1 MRKNRLAKKPLIV
14 LSSLLGGAS
23 VVSLTGLALKEA
35 QRYDQAT
42 TQFSNTSLVQSATS
56 FPNYGLTERAMFP
69 YNPENLNNYHAG
81 SIAHGQ
87 SVTPYGWLG
96 VYDSTNVNDPK
107 KTKMALTA
115 WNGEILWATD
125 VVNNQTYES
134 IIDIKYDFQTNL
146 VAVLSSNKLETGVFD
161 LNRDNNST
169 TATKIQ
175 FYNALTGV
183 RVPWEIPV
191 DSGFANN
198 AVKAMTITANDG
210 SLLNPKSFMKDTF
223 SSADNWRAKDL
234 YGIEFVGANRGAGTN
249 LSYRYALVN
258 LQPDMTRFYHQ
269 TTGKAPTLSQI
280 LYKFKDLVKVQ
291 ILDQR
296 IGNGAVRTKG
306 VNVDLV
312 TLLKANKKGGR
323 FNSWVDT
330 RDGRETIEIIQ
341 NNSQDYVNLNNAF
354 LLTNPF
360 WSATAEPDRNNFFLH
375 ILFGSG
381 DQSRIFHLSMKF
393 DSSGSYI
400 GSNAER
406 LDQIN
411 ELKMKVDGN
420 WFLNFDKLSRQAVF
434 DYPANTRPNHN
445 IFTPDLV
452 TISYPYARSSRSLTV
467 DFAGSANS
475 YNVPIYNVAQLKFHF
490 DTGLVVPTKVDSK
503 LDSKI
508 FPIGQEIVEKLNS
521 NAYPSSLKDMI
532 HKYNR
537 LLSVNPF
544 DQSFTYAASP
554 NFKTGINPNEMTKSF
569 VSFWF
574 VKSNSTYKD
583 AYNAFPF
590 ILERSQTNVS
600 TTTIEKLLQE
610 GFTFDYRISPNDTNL
625 YFNAAQTAA
634 DPHGSPFGSTNK
646 IMILKQFQT
655 NQISNFGGEITK
667 QNHHTKPIEAN
678 NYGALI
684 HSRIK
689 LENWFNRNPFVFTN
703 PPTMWKNKMALL
715 EANDDSVAIDRNWKL
730 RLPSGQT
737 ADDNFYK
744 RAFGVVSHNS
754 NTPTT
759 AQLAFK
765 NPRIFVNDN
774 GQGDRIDIRSELAP
788 LNGQLNYY
796 TTWFPT
802 IFPDITRAMEKLS
815 YGYNTTILR
824 PAIQVMNKFG
834 NQLKISNFFSSFGL
848 NTPQGTIDSTV
859 QGNFEANFNIR
870 KPNLS
875 SDLQNTPFGRI
886 HNAATIN
893 GQLVLRPLFQI
904 MKPTPASG
912 QVLPKWLSNLMKNQ
926 ARLWEPAPLAKDA
939 ISGETSFETLLKDF
953 ATKILNNIQSYED
966 FLPNQMP
973 ISLASLRV
981 RGVLALNPKAANNQ
995 KIYQFGNGYQA
1006 IETGAK
1012 NQSQTYIYKDYVTNS
1027 NWVDGLIYDQSATNY
1042 NTMQN
1047 YGFGSSVIGKISKNW
1062 LNPPSNNQKPMLNIS
1077 SKDLKW
1083 PILNPGS
1090 SFAKKPKI
1098 FQARYENN
1106 TVVLSALDGQDDLF
1120 KQVLTTV
1127 GFKYGL
1133 NVLIE
1138 VKNKNSNTWS
1148 PINSDGAYTDQALIS
1163 KYDQGKKAF
1172 VFSTTSQDWTT
1183 IRIRLVPI
1191 ANKSDSNRFINWDAY
1206 SEDESKFTSADHLI
1220 NDKPII
1226 IDKNWFNSVTLN
1238 TQSQQNLEQISISD
1252 FERYENN
1259 LKNEFKTV
1267 NPNDTDQLWNQIEL
1281 LYSFDGSDYVNKTQA
1296 VNLIKQGIDGSSRP
1310 DRGWFSLWNGTAA
1323 DSKGKAILKVKFRFK
1338 SSITNGSFANPSGI
1352 FITNDQEL
1360 GGSVKS
1366 DIKSKYDL
1374 SNYFG
1379 VLLVNPLVVTTEN
1392 NLIKNGDIRFP
1403 VPTSGRFSGF
1413 SQQQMSNFLYSS
1425 GLKFQ
1430 YLNWDRT
1437 NNKWDTAWKDSLDQ
1451 VTTYNESNPS
1461 FKIRVINRNTS
1472 VFTNIQP
1479 YNGSVPMD
1487 DSYDGIEVK
1496 LQIPKVVK
1504 VNPDFQAELTKL
1516 IEQYNPFGGNTKN
1529 LIINNIQ
1536 SFENDLLSL
1545 IKNQS
1550 TANVSDYQ
1558 NLNHFL
1564 KIKYRVGD
1572 QSWKSVDE
1580 LKNYLN
1586 NQDDDLTNNRIDVQF
1601 VLEGMDFDNPQYVLD
1616 HSLEN
1621 VIFEILSSGNTTVK
1635 LYVHGKLWKE
1645 QLDKVN
1651 ALGNRNHLT
1660 YDWSRAQDLEH
1671 LVTSSSKGV
1680 GLEWRFQHQNSS
1692 QWNDVVTNALPSDLT
1707 KFPEAQAIILRL
1719 KDIDSNDQYF
1729 FEQGDK
1735 LGEIDLRELNTLVKI
1750 NPQWFNNTQFNNV
1763 FDLNQINANVLKEY
1777 EKTIQKQISSPIN
1790 EKIELQF
1797 ALITPGTNQKKQ
1809 WLNPDDFVNELNRAT
1824 TAWNDVNTNGIISLS
1839 DGDGFSDIYSKIYA
1853 KFVVAPE
1860 SKITLVDENEVILN
1874 TESQLSSWI
1883 NTSNLQT
1890 TLNISAYVKQLETLE
1905 ATVISSS
1912 ATIGTIEQLILPGND
1927 AGEHLFRLKTFTE
1940 IERILKK
1947 FGIEII
1953 VSNHAQPNV
1962 NDWSSVGDLSF
1973 YDPNLRSLK
1982 LAFSNSSTN
1991 LKLQLNDQLV
2001 ISPNQDSKQN
2011 SIKIKLNVPKV
2022 LSIDEKW
2029 FSDFK
2034 TKKGGFSGNTKQL
2047 VINENLVSKLISE
2060 LQAKLSAINAD
2071 FKNAPLTIKFKLSD
2085 QSSFVDAAELKG
2097 NLAKVTNQDQQTRI
2111 IKMQL
2116 QLSSAADV
2124 GEWILQ
2130 GYATGAE
2137 GENIFDDQDSP
2148 LKIFLHDQG
2157 IYDALK
2163 NIELSG
2169 DSKNLQWNFQ
2179 HITVNSN
2186 SGLITDPNK
2195 SDQLV
2200 VEYNFD
2206 PNLDPNK
2213 WTRIQPKEIPTN
2225 LNSKTA
2231 KIRLNWRDS
2240 TNKKYT
2246 LEGIDGQDLDSSIK
2260 KEIPL
2265 DLSKIKK
2272 ILMLQSEWL
2281 NLIKASGDLI
2291 DLTLNE
2297 QEFIDQIKAVL
2308 PLDEVA
2314 NIVPVYS
2321 IDGLTWRTNADFI
2334 QFLKQNNGKESNSNF
2349 ILKRHKIQ
2357 VRFGLRTGVD
2367 PLKYAW
2373 NIDGKLI
2380 RDANDFALHKTTLI
2394 DDLRNRNNN
2403 VKGVINIDDLVPT
2416 FQASNFTIIGSNLAP
2431 QLLIG
2436 NESILSTQFAPYAS
2450 DRLFKI
2456 ELTTSKTNGNWD
2468 WSSAK
2473 VIWENGFFNKVLNDL
2488 PINNAS
2494 QVAIRF
2500 VVCDP
2505 ETGQTPPTLN
2515 DSKYY
2520 LKNKQLEKVLD
2531 ISGQVRIVTAIV
2543 NPFEKVNKK
2552 LAIQVRGE
2560 NNKAKWKQGHGQ
2572 FKIMVGDANYQ
2583 PTNESASDFL
2593 KASQLPSDQQD
2604 ALEFVYQ
2611 IFKAKPDQNMIT
2623 NQSDPNVINDPSS
2636 NWKSFPASE
2645 WSGDLGL
2652 NVGDYV
2658 MVALR
2663 IKPDYQNGAN
2673 KYILANNQHSV
2684 LIPVKSNANSN
2695 DSITQREPGR
2705 ISGLLVDPNIAKIA
2719 NFTLAS
2725 SSQDYPNQLLDGWV
2739 QLNNVQIS
2747 QEQGHYLGIELK
2759 IELFSEFHLDKSNDQ
2774 VLVSASKSRLVK
2786 RQKNGMTQGS
2796 AYKDAQGVDIIDKE
2810 GNTVYLYTD
2819 PRNNNHPAPP
2829 IEAATST
2836 RSAVLSLDKQGEFKL
2851 NISDADRDVW
2861 SLFKNQRVQITYQ
2874 ANKGLGTDAL
2884 PDFELTNAKSV
2895 DLKEPINQRIKFGL
2909 ENPQNVVYSW
2919 ANPEDFSEDAIQFE
2933 SSDPSETKPT
2943 NGASRVK
2950 TVLKLKRQS
2959 KTNTGAPT
2967 EITGNT
2973 GFEAIAKIEQQ
2984 IQTDFG
2990 NQLQFSYQQA
3000 RKDGQVNTYQNSA
3013 NFYRLSNLKNGDTI
3027 KLSLKAADPDLVFL
3041 DAPQDLVFTV
3051 NGLIVE
3057 APARDA
3063 LQYLRVEQ
3071 GGKINGQGTFRVLVH
3086 NPSDP
3091 YQDPDKI
3098 LRGWKFLIRVW
3109 NQDRTIK
3116 FNWTDDQTKITGLSN
3131 GDKVEWKLVDENNN
3145 SVRDAYYN
3153 TVAGKHRLEADGKV
3167 SLQFEHV
3174 NYANGP
3180 EDKTVVQ
3187 VGIGDY
3193 PDKANENQYPTTSGF
3208 VIGGLQERLLRFDLS
3223 QLAFEKILNTLRP
3236 HYKGLDGHG
3245 ILNFDDKFMEGTWWV
3260 NHQGEVYQG
3269 NPETLASSEWA
3280 TQPEAITL
3288 EQFFAHTTFYTA
3300 NPATTPG
3307 QLGWQFTSNAT
3318 AVDNR
3323 LWNGNQLWA
3332 RFDVAQSDQ
3341 SAIIA
3346 RESNQPFADA
3356 QAFLIAAL
3364 PDVGN
3369 LSKVPDPMSPLWW
3382 VLTAFGSVLTLGGL
3396 AIFLWKQRNKKIK
3409 DPKF

>member
-35 QRYDQAT
+35 QRYDQAA
-42 TQFSNTSLVQSATS
+42 TQFSNTSLAQSATS

-81 SIAHGQ
+81 SIVRGQ

-115 WNGEILWATD
+115 WNGEILWTTD

-161 LNRDNNST
+161 LNRNNNST

-175 FYNALTGV
+175 FYSALTGV
-183 RVPWEIPV
+183 RVPWEIKV
-191 DSGFANN
+191 DSNFADR
-198 AVKAMTITANDG
+198 AVSAMTSSNNEG
-210 SLLNPKSFMKDTF
+210 SLLDPKSFTKDTF
-223 SSADNWRAKDL
+223 NSAENWRAKDL
-234 YGIEFVGANRGAGTN
+234 YGIEFVGANSSAGTS

-269 TTGKAPTLSQI
+269 TSGKAPTLKQI
-280 LYKFKDLVKVQ
+280 LYKFKDLVKVH

-296 IGNGAVRTKG
+296 VGSGAVKTKDI
-306 VNVDLV
+306 NIDLG
-312 TLLKANKKGGR
+312 TLLKAKGGK
-323 FNSWVDT
+323 FNSWIDI
-330 RDGRETIEIIQ
+330 RNGHETIEYIQ
-341 NNSQDYVNLNNAF
+341 NNNQDFVNLNNAF

-360 WSATAEPDRNNFFLH
+360 WTATAEPDHNIFFLH

-381 DQSRIFHLSMKF
+381 DQSRTFHLSMAF
-393 DSSGSYI
+393 DRYGTYI

-406 LDQIN
+406 LDQG
-411 ELKMKVDGN
+411 ELKLNVDSN
-420 WFLNFDKLSRQAVF
+420 WFNNFNRLSRKAVF

-452 TISYPYARSSRSLTV
+452 TISYPYARSPYSLTT
-467 DFAGSANS
+467 DFAGAASS
-475 YNVPIYNVAQLKFHF
+475 YNVPIYNVAQLKFHP
-490 DTGLVVPTKVDSK
+490 DTGLVVPTKINSK

-508 FPIGQEIVEKLNS
+508 FPIGQEIFANLSENS
-521 NAYPSSLKDMI
+521 FPSSLNNMI

-537 LLSVNPF
+537 LLSVNSF

-554 NFKTGINPNEMTKSF
+554 NFKTGINPNEPTRSF
-569 VSFWF
+569 ASFWF
-574 VKSNSTYKD
+574 VKSNSTYTN

-590 ILERSQTNVS
+590 ILERSQTDPL
-600 TTTIEKLLQE
+600 TTTLEKILQE
-610 GFTFDYRISPNDTNL
+610 GFTFDYRIEPNITNL
-625 YFNAAQTAA
+625 YFNAARTAA
-634 DPHGSPFGSTNK
+634 DYHGSPLGKANK
-646 IMILKQFQT
+646 IMILKQFRT
-655 NQISNFGGEITK
+655 DKISGFGDQITK
-667 QNHHTKPIEAN
+667 LDHHTKPIEAN

-684 HSRIK
+684 HTRIK
-689 LENWFNRNPFVFTN
+689 LENWFNRNPFIFTN
-703 PPTMWKNKMALL
+703 PPTMWQNKMSLV
-715 EANDDSVAIDRNWKL
+715 EANDNSVTIDKNWKL
-730 RLPSGQT
+730 RTSGNQLI
-737 ADDNFYK
+737 DDAFYK
-744 RAFGVVSHNS
+744 RAFAVVSHNS
-754 NTPTT
+754 NTTST
-759 AQLAFK
+759 SQLAFK
-765 NPRIFVNDN
+765 NPRLFVNDN

-788 LNGQLNYY
+788 IGSQLNYY
-796 TTWFPT
+796 TAWFPT
-802 IFPDITRAMEKLS
+802 IFPNTNRAVEKLS
-815 YGYNTTILR
+815 YSYNTTVLR
-824 PAIQVMNKFG
+824 PAVQVMNKFG
-834 NQLKISNFFSSFGL
+834 NQLKISKFFSTFGL
-848 NTPQGTIDSTV
+848 AAPQGSIDSVV
-859 QGNFEANFNIR
+859 QGSLEANFNIR

-875 SDLQNTPFGRI
+875 SDLQKTPFGRI

-893 GQLVLRPLFQI
+893 GHLVLRPLFQI
-904 MKPTPASG
+904 IKPTPTSG
-912 QVLPKWLSNLMKNQ
+912 KVLPNWLSTLVKTQ
-926 ARLWEPAPLAKDA
+926 PYLWEPAPLAKDT

-953 ATKILNNIQSYED
+953 ATKMLNNIQSYD
-966 FLPNQMP
+966 NFQSNQMSV
-973 ISLASLRV
+973 SLASLRV

-995 KIYQFGNGYQA
+995 RIYQFGNGYQA
-1006 IETGAK
+1006 IETGPK
-1012 NQSQTYIYKDYVTNS
+1012 NQNQVYIYKDYVTDK
-1027 NWVDGLIYDQSATNY
+1027 NWADGLIYDQSAVDY
-1042 NTMQN
+1042 QTMQN
-1047 YGFGSSVIGKISKNW
+1047 YGFGSKVIGQISKNW
-1062 LNPPSNNQKPMLNIS
+1062 QATPSNDQKPILNIS
-1077 SKDLKW
+1077 SRDLKW
-1083 PILNPGS
+1083 PILNPGG

-1098 FQARYENN
+1098 FQARYENK

-1133 NVLIE
+1133 NVLFE
-1138 VKNKNSNTWS
+1138 AKETNGKWT
-1148 PINSDGAYTDQALIS
+1148 PINNEGNYTDQAVAT
-1163 KYDQGKKAF
+1163 KYDNNKKAF
-1172 VFSTTSQDWTT
+1172 VLPATSQDWAT

-1191 ANKSDSNRFINWDAY
+1191 DNKSDSNRFINWNSY
-1206 SEDESKFTSADHLI
+1206 SEDENKFTSAEHSI

-1226 IDKNWFNSVTLN
+1226 IDKNWFNN
-1238 TQSQQNLEQISISD
+1238 TNLSTQTQQNLDQISVATFDS
-1252 FERYENN
+1252 YEKS
-1259 LKNEFKTV
+1259 LKDEFKKA
-1267 NPNDTDQLWNQIEL
+1267 NSNNTDQLWNQIEL
-1281 LYSFDGSDYVNKTQA
+1281 VYSFAGSEYVDKTQI
-1296 VNLIKQGIDGSSRP
+1296 VTLIKQGINDSSRS
-1310 DRGWFSLWNGTAA
+1310 DRGWFSLWNGTVA
-1323 DSKGKAILKVKFRFK
+1323 DTKGKAILKAKFKFRQ
-1338 SSITNGSFANPSGI
+1338 SITNGSFANPNGI

-1374 SNYFG
+1374 KEYFAT
-1379 VLLVNPLVVTTEN
+1379 LLANPLVVTTEK

-1403 VPTSGRFSGF
+1403 APTSGRFNGLN
-1413 SQQQMSNFLYSS
+1413 QQQMSSFLNSS

-1430 YLNWDRT
+1430 YLSWNRSNNTWNTNWS
-1437 NNKWDTAWKDSLDQ
+1437 DSLSQ
-1451 VTTYNESNPS
+1451 ITTYNESDPS
-1461 FKIRVINRNTS
+1461 FKIRVVNRDSN

-1479 YNGSVPMD
+1479 YNGSELMSETYGGVE
-1487 DSYDGIEVK
+1487 IK

-1504 VNPDFQAELTKL
+1504 VNSDFRQKLLELVN
-1516 IEQYNPFGGNTKN
+1516 QQNPFGGNTKN
-1529 LIINNIQ
+1529 ITINNIKL
-1536 SFENDLLSL
+1536 FEESLLDL
-1545 IKNQS
+1545 IKKQS
-1550 TANVSDYQ
+1550 TIDIGKYQ
-1558 NLNHFL
+1558 SLNSFL
-1564 KIKYRVGD
+1564 KIKYQVGN
-1572 QSWKSVDE
+1572 QNWKSVDE
-1580 LKNYLN
+1580 LKEYLI
-1586 NQDDDLTNNRIDVQF
+1586 NQPDDLENNKIEVQF
-1601 VLEGMDFDNPQYVLD
+1601 VLEKMDLNNPQYVLD
-1616 HSLEN
+1616 QSLEN
-1621 VIFEILSSGNTTVK
+1621 VTFEILQNGNTTVK
-1635 LYVHGKLWKE
+1635 LYVHGNSWRA
-1645 QLDKVN
+1645 QLNKVS
-1651 ALGNRNHLT
+1651 AFGNRNHLS
-1660 YDWSRAQDLEH
+1660 YDWSKAKDLEI
-1671 LVTSSSKGV
+1671 LKANNSKGV
-1680 GLEWRFQHQNSS
+1680 KLEWRLKNQSND
-1692 QWNDVVTNALPSDLT
+1692 QWKDLSTDGLPTDLVQSPDIQAL
-1707 KFPEAQAIILRL
+1707 ELRL
-1719 KDIDSNDQYF
+1719 RDINPNDQYF
-1729 FEQGDK
+1729 FEQNNE
-1735 LGEIDLRELNTLVKI
+1735 LGEIDLRELNALIKI
-1750 NPQWFNNTQFNNV
+1750 NPQWFNNTQFSSNII
-1763 FDLNQINANVLKEY
+1763 DLSQIDVSALNDY
-1777 EKTIQKQISSPIN
+1777 EKQIQGQILNPLSEN
-1790 EKIELQF
+1790 VKLQF
-1797 ALITPGTNQKKQ
+1797 ALLTPGVKQIKQ
-1809 WLNPDDFVNELNRAT
+1809 WLNPSDFVNELNRAA
-1824 TAWNDVNTNGIISLS
+1824 TAWNDQITNGIISLS
-1839 DGDGFSDIYSKIYA
+1839 NGDALSNIHSKIYA
-1853 KFVVAPE
+1853 KFVVAPD
-1860 SKITLVDENEVILN
+1860 SKITLVDENETVLN
-1874 TESQLSSWI
+1874 DESQLSSWI
-1883 NTSNLQT
+1883 DTSSIKT
-1890 TLNISAYVKQLETLE
+1890 TLDLSAYVTQLTTLK
-1905 ATVISSS
+1905 ATVISSN
-1912 ATIGTIEQLILPGND
+1912 ATTGLIDRLILPNNGAGNY
-1927 AGEHLFRLKTFTE
+1927 LFRLKSFAE
-1940 IERILKK
+1940 IKGILEK
-1947 FGIEII
+1947 FEIKI
-1953 VSNHAQPNV
+1953 VISNQNQPSED
-1962 NDWSSVGDLSF
+1962 DWFDVDDLSS
-1973 YDPNLRSLK
+1973 YDPKLRSLK
-1982 LAFSNSSTN
+1982 LAFINNGDDVRLRLT
-1991 LKLQLNDQLV
+1991 DQL
-2001 ISPNQDSKQN
+2001 ILDSNQNSKQKPTVIN
-2011 SIKIKLNVPKV
+2011 LNVPKV
-2022 LSIDEKW
+2022 LDLEAAW
-2029 FSDFK
+2029 FGDFQK
-2034 TKKGGFSGNTKQL
+2034 QKGGFTGNTKQL
-2047 VINENLVSKLISE
+2047 GINESLIADLINNLQVKLG
-2060 LQAKLSAINAD
+2060 AVNGD

-2085 QSSFVDAAELKG
+2085 QGSFVSAAELKA
-2097 NLAKVTNQDQQTRI
+2097 NLAKVSDQDQQTRV
-2111 IKMQL
+2111 IKMQV
-2116 QLSSAADV
+2116 QLTPEADAN
-2124 GEWILQ
+2124 EWILQ
-2130 GYATGAE
+2130 GYTTTTDGVNVFE
-2137 GENIFDDQDSP
+2137 DQDSP

-2157 IYDALK
+2157 IYDAL
-2163 NIELSG
+2163 NNVELSG
-2169 DSKNLQWNFQ
+2169 DNQNLQWNFKN
-2179 HITVNSN
+2179 ITVNPN
-2186 SGLITDPNK
+2186 SGLITNPNK
-2195 SDQLV
+2195 QGQLV

-2206 PNLDPNK
+2206 PNLSSNK
-2213 WTRIQPKEIPTN
+2213 WTVVQPKAIPTN
-2225 LNSKTA
+2225 LKNA
-2231 KIRLNWRDS
+2231 KIRLNWW
-2240 TNKKYT
+2240 NGAEQKYT
-2246 LEGIDGQDLDSSIK
+2246 LEGINGQNLDSLIL
-2260 KEIPL
+2260 KEITL

-2272 ILMLQSEWL
+2272 ILMLQSQWL
-2281 NLIKASGDLI
+2281 DLIGANGDLI
-2291 DLTLNE
+2291 NLTLDE
-2297 QEFIDQIKAVL
+2297 QKFADQIRTIL
-2308 PLDEVA
+2308 PSDEA
-2314 NIVPVYS
+2314 DNIIPFYS
-2321 IDGLTWRTNADFI
+2321 IDGLTWRPKLDFI
-2334 QFLKQNNGKESNSNF
+2334 KFLQQNNGQESNSNF
-2349 ILKRHKIQ
+2349 ILKRQNVQ
-2357 VRFGLRTGVD
+2357 VRFGMKENID
-2367 PLKYAW
+2367 PQMYAW
-2373 NIDGKLI
+2373 NIDGNLI
-2380 RDANDFALHKTTLI
+2380 NNLNDFYAHKTQLI
-2394 DDLRNRNNN
+2394 DDVRNRNDK
-2403 VKGVINIDDLVPT
+2403 VKGVINIDDLVSG
-2416 FQASNFTIIGSNLAP
+2416 FKSSNFTIIGSNLVP
-2431 QLLIG
+2431 QL
-2436 NESILSTQFAPYAS
+2436 SINDENTLNAKFAPYAS

-2456 ELTTSKTNGNWD
+2456 ELTTTKTSGKWD

-2473 VIWENGFFNKVLNDL
+2473 VIWTNGIFNKTLDGL
-2488 PINNAS
+2488 QITNNS

-2505 ETGQTPPTLN
+2505 DTGQVATSAN
-2515 DSKYY
+2515 SKYY
-2520 LKNKQLEKVLD
+2520 LKNKELEKVLD
-2531 ISGQVRIVTAIV
+2531 ISGQVRIVTAII
-2543 NPFEKVNKK
+2543 NPFEQASKK
-2552 LAIQVRGE
+2552 LAIKVRGE
-2560 NNKAKWKQGHGQ
+2560 NNKAKWQQGHGQ
-2572 FKIMVGDANYQ
+2572 FKIMVGDTNYQ
-2583 PTNESASDFL
+2583 PSDQLASEFL
-2593 KASQLPSDQQD
+2593 KASKLPPDQQE

-2611 IFKAKPDQNMIT
+2611 IFKSKPDQTVIT
-2623 NQSDPNVINDPSS
+2623 NQSDPDVINDPNS

-2663 IKPDYQNGAN
+2663 IKPNYQNGAN
-2673 KYILANNQHSV
+2673 KYILANDQHSV
-2684 LIPVKSNANSN
+2684 LIPIKSNANSN

-2705 ISGLLVDPNIAKIA
+2705 ISGLLVDPNVAKIA

-2725 SSQDYPNQLLDGWV
+2725 SSPDYPNQLLDGWA

-2747 QEQGHYLGIELK
+2747 QEQNHYLGIELK
-2759 IELFSEFHLDKSNDQ
+2759 IELFSEFHLDKSSDK

-2786 RQKNGMTQGS
+2786 RQKDGMTQGS

-2829 IEAATST
+2829 TEATTST
-2836 RSAVLSLDKQGEFKL
+2836 RSAVLSLDRQGEFKL
-2851 NISDADRDVW
+2851 NISDSDRDVW

-2874 ANKGLGTDAL
+2874 ANKGLGTDTL
-2884 PDFELTNAKSV
+2884 PDFELTSAKSV
-2895 DLKEPINQRIKFGL
+2895 DLKEPISQRIKFGL

-2933 SSDPSETKPT
+2933 SSDSSETKPT

-2973 GFEAIAKIEQQ
+2973 GFEAITKIEQQ

-3013 NFYRLSNLKNGDTI
+3013 NFYHLSNLKNGDTI

-3145 SVRDAYYN
+3145 PVRDAYYN
-3153 TVAGKHRLEADGKV
+3153 TVAGKHRLEADGNV
-3167 SLQFEHV
+3167 SLQFEQV

-3236 HYKGLDGHG
+3236 HYKGFDGHG
-3245 ILNFDDKFMEGTWWV
+3245 ILNFDDKFMEGTWWI

-3269 NPETLASSEWA
+3269 NPETLAPSEWA

-3382 VLTAFGSVLTLGGL
+3382 VLAAFGSVLTLGGL